1 MYLTIRHDTIYRY
14 SAPLTYSIQ
23 QIRMTPPALPSQYVA
38 GWRITAPGALDAST
52 DAYGNALHA
61 LVVTRPLTEIALHAH
76 GAIDTQPLDD
86 GRLGLDP
93 GPVPVAH
100 YTCATR
106 LTEADG
112 AIRELAAPLEAGD
125 GSCAFIAL
133 AERIADAVAYR
144 QGITAATS
152 TAADALALRHGVCQ
166 DHAHLM
172 LACCRA
178 RGVPARYVSGY
189 FDAGDVPHAAS
200 HAWVDVWVREIGW
213 VSVDVTHARFAGEA
227 YCRVATGRDYE
238 AAAPVRGVRIGGGDE
253 SLDVRVDVQ
262 AGGAL

>member
-23 QIRMTPPALPSQYVA
+23 QIRMTPPTLPSQYVA
-38 GWRITAPGALDAST
+38 GWRIAAPGALDAST
-52 DAYGNALHA
+52 DAYGNALHS

-93 GPVPVAH
+93 GPVPVEH
-100 YTCATR
+100 YTCPTR
-106 LTEADG
+106 LTEADD
-112 AIRELAAPLEAGD
+112 AIRELAVPLGAGD
-125 GSCAFIAL
+125 GPDAFVAL
-133 AERIADAVAYR
+133 AERIAGTVAYR
-144 QGITAATS
+144 QGVTAATS

-178 RGVPARYVSGY
+178 GGVPARYVSGY
-189 FDAGDVPHAAS
+189 FDAGDVEHAAS

-213 VSVDVTHARFAGEA
+213 VSIDVTHARFAGEA

-238 AAAPVRGVRIGGGDE
+238 AAAPVRGMRIGGGEE
-253 SLDVRVDVQ
+253 SLDVKVDVQ
-262 AGGAL
+262 AGGAQ

>member
-23 QIRMTPPALPSQYVA
+23 QIRLTPPTLPSQYVA
-38 GWRITAPGALDAST
+38 GWRIGAPGALDASI
-52 DAYGNALHA
+52 DAYGNLLQS
-61 LVVTRPLTEIALHAH
+61 LVVTRPLTEIALQAH

-93 GPVPVAH
+93 GPVPVEH
-100 YTCATR
+100 LMCATR
-106 LTEADG
+106 MTESDD
-112 AIRELAAPLEAGD
+112 AIRELAAPLDPGD
-125 GSCAFIAL
+125 GAGAFIAL

-152 TAADALALRHGVCQ
+152 TAAEALALRHGVCQ
-166 DHAHLM
+166 DHTHLM

-189 FDAGDVPHAAS
+189 FDAGDVRHAAS
-200 HAWVDVWVREIGW
+200 HAWADVWVRDVGW
-213 VSVDVTHARFAGEA
+213 VSIDATHARFAGEA

-238 AAAPVRGVRIGGGDE
+238 AAAPVRGMRIGGGDE

-262 AGGAL
+262 AGGAQ